1 MERSAVIAALAELI
15 RDVATGAVTMEA
27 VPGRLVSIAETV
39 SGSGQLSLKSEGG
52 VPISPPALT
61 DKQRTAAAIQQVFE
75 HWRRVTDKPKA
86 TLTQERASKIRAR
99 LGEGRTVR
107 DLTDAIDGAMLS
119 EHHVQGGYLD
129 LVTLFKNATVTEQHM
144 ERLRGSG
151 SQQRTEAIENSDRIG
166 ELRAALARAKSDG
179 DVETYNR
186 VRMEL
191 QHELRQQR

>member
-1 MERSAVIAALAELI
+1 MERSAVIAALAELV
-15 RDVATGAVTMEA
+15 RDLATGSVAMDA

-39 SGSGQLSLKSEGG
+39 SGSAQLSLRNGDA
-52 VPISPPALT
+52 PIAPPVFT
-61 DKQRTAAAIQQVFE
+61 EKQRMGTSIHQVFE

-99 LGEGRTVR
+99 LSEGRTVR

-151 SQQRTEAIENSDRIG
+151 SQQRTEAIENSDRVG
-166 ELRAALARAKSDG
+166 ELRAALARAKADG

-186 VRMEL
+186 VRTEL
-191 QHELRQQR
+191 QHELRQQK